1 MLTISGSASSTVH
14 LRIRS
19 VGAAGDIELPLGANA
34 LQARQG
40 VQDFRHTMRGFVL
53 RPQPLPVKCR
63 QSLERWPEVQKATS
77 LSSTAAGLLRDFL
90 KSSSGALNF
99 KKSLC
104 RQGIGFRRCCFRSFA
119 SAHCM
124 SAVLRKTTAP
134 YVAVH
139 FRYVCPG
146 EARSSTLHRP
156 VGQRSTARHS
166 P

>member
-63 QSLERWPEVQKATS
+63 QSLERWPEVQKS
-77 LSSTAAGLLRDFL
+77 H
-90 KSSSGALNF
+90 
-99 KKSLC
+99 
-104 RQGIGFRRCCFRSFA
+104 Q
-119 SAHCM
+119 
-124 SAVLRKTTAP
+124 P
-134 YVAVH
+134 
-139 FRYVCPG
+139 
-146 EARSSTLHRP
+146 
-156 VGQRSTARHS
+156 
-166 P
+166 